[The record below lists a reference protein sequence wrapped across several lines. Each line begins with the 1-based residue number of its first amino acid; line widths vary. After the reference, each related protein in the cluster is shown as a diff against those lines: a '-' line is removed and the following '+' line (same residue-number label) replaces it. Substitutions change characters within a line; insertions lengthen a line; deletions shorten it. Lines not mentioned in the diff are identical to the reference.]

1 MSFERCVAV
10 EDEKTSSD
18 SARAGVRS
26 KRRQPILNGSS
37 TKHVSVLKKK
47 KKAVKSVLSPSQR
60 LNSMTTSVD
69 DADGVVDKKL
79 CSEFVPDEEK
89 SCSSPSPADKDSKSD
104 SQPAQSTH
112 LVRYGFVLTVLIN

>member
-60 LNSMTTSVD
+60 LNSMTSVD
-69 DADGVVDKKL
+69 DEDGVVDKKL

-89 SCSSPSPADKDSKSD
+89 SCSSPSPADKDSKRD
-104 SQPAQSTH
+104 SQAAQSTD
-112 LVRYGFVLTVLIN
+112 LVRYSFVLTVLIN